1 MDPVI
6 IEKGVYKMNASNW
19 IWTVVRGAIALALGL
34 FLIFGNDTARLA
46 VAYVTSAY
54 LALAGGF
61 QTFSGFLNRSAPG
74 STTDRLRGVVGL
86 VAGLILLLLLFLGT
100 VELSTLYFI
109 IAIAVIVFGVLG
121 LFESFFDRG
130 GKYFTWMPVI
140 VNVLLVVLGL
150 LLFYSRSNLDF
161 DLKLWTGVILTLI
174 GLGIIAYSYVVQ
186 KPKPDVLASNV

>member
-1 MDPVI
+1 
-6 IEKGVYKMNASNW
+6 MNASNW

-74 STTDRLRGVVGL
+74 STTDRLRGLVGL

-140 VNVLLVVLGL
+140 VNVLLIVLGV
-150 LLFYSRSNLDF
+150 LLFYSRSNPDF

-174 GLGIIAYSYVVQ
+174 GVGIIAYSYVVQ